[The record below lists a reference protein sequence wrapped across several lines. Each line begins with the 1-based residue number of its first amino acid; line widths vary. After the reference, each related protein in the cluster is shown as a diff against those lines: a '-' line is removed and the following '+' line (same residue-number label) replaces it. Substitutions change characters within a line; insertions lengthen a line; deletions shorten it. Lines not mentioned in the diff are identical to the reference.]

1 MTGYKENQLIHIDPI
16 EAFQDNY
23 IWLIH
28 NDQNSIIVDP
38 GDAGPVI
45 SALERKNLNLVAI
58 LITHHHA
65 DHIGGVMELQEKYPH
80 IKIFAPQKDKY
91 DFVNISLKNGDEINI
106 PELQINYKI
115 IEIPGHTRGHIAY
128 YDKKNLFC
136 GDTLFA
142 CGCGKI
148 FDGTHEQMYNSL
160 KKISALPKDTKIY
173 CAHEYTKKNIT
184 FALSLDSDDTNL
196 KLRKALVSNMKNTIP
211 SSLEEELKTNPF
223 LKCTSLEAFK
233 RLRDLKDQY

>member
-1 MTGYKENQLIHIDPI
+1 MTGYKENQLIHIVPI

-38 GDAGPVI
+38 GDAKPVI
-45 SALERKNLNLVAI
+45 SALDRKKLNLVAI

-65 DHIGGVMELQEKYPH
+65 DHIGGVIALQDKYPH

-91 DFVNISLKNGDEINI
+91 DFVNTSLKDGDEINI

-128 YDKKNLFC
+128 YDMKNLFC

-173 CAHEYTKKNIT
+173 CAHEYTKKNIA
-184 FALSLDSDDTNL
+184 FALSLNPNDEDL
-196 KLRKALVSNMKNTIP
+196 KLRKALISNLKNTIP
-211 SSLEEELKTNPF
+211 SFLEEELKTNPF
-223 LKCTSLEAFK
+223 LKCTSFEAFK

>member
-28 NDQNSIIVDP
+28 NDQNSVIVDP

-65 DHIGGVMELQEKYPH
+65 DHIGGVIALQEKYPH

-184 FALSLDSDDTNL
+184 FALSLDPDDTNL
-196 KLRKALVSNMKNTIP
+196 KLRKALISNIKNTIP

>member
-28 NDQNSIIVDP
+28 NDQNSIIIDP
-38 GDAGPVI
+38 GDAKPVI
-45 SALERKNLNLVAI
+45 SALERKKLNLVAI

-65 DHIGGVMELQEKYPH
+65 DHIGGVIALQEKYPH

-173 CAHEYTKKNIT
+173 CAHEYTKKNIS
-184 FALSLDSDDTNL
+184 FALSLDPDDTNL
-196 KLRKALVSNMKNTIP
+196 KLRKALVSNIKNTIP

>member
-173 CAHEYTKKNIT
+173 CAHEYTKKNIS
-184 FALSLDSDDTNL
+184 FALSLDPDDTNL
-196 KLRKALVSNMKNTIP
+196 KLRKALVFNMKNTIP

>member
-28 NDQNSIIVDP
+28 KDQNSVIVDP

-65 DHIGGVMELQEKYPH
+65 DHIGGVIALQEKYPH

-173 CAHEYTKKNIT
+173 CAHEYTKKNIS
-184 FALSLDSDDTNL
+184 FALSLDPDDTNL
-196 KLRKALVSNMKNTIP
+196 KLRKALISNIKNTIP

>member
-38 GDAGPVI
+38 GDAEPVI
-45 SALERKNLNLVAI
+45 NALERKNLNLVAI
-58 LITHHHA
+58 FITHHHA
-65 DHIGGVMELQEKYPH
+65 DHIGGVMALQEKYPH

-91 DFVNISLKNGDEINI
+91 EFVNISLKNGDEINI
-106 PELQINYKI
+106 PALQINYKI

-184 FALSLDSDDTNL
+184 FALSLDPDDTNL
-196 KLRKALVSNMKNTIP
+196 QLRKALVSNMKNTIP

>member
-65 DHIGGVMELQEKYPH
+65 DHIGGGIALQEKYPH

-173 CAHEYTKKNIT
+173 CAHEYTKKNIS
-184 FALSLDSDDTNL
+184 FALSLDPDDTNL
-196 KLRKALVSNMKNTIP
+196 KLRKALVFNMKNTIP

>member
-1 MTGYKENQLIHIDPI
+1 MTGYKENQLIHIVPI

-38 GDAGPVI
+38 GDAKPVI
-45 SALERKNLNLVAI
+45 SALDRKKLNLVAI

-65 DHIGGVMELQEKYPH
+65 DHIGGVIALQDKYPH

-91 DFVNISLKNGDEINI
+91 DFVNTSLKDGDEINI

-128 YDKKNLFC
+128 YDMKNLFC

-173 CAHEYTKKNIT
+173 CAHEYTKKNIA
-184 FALSLDSDDTNL
+184 FALSLNPNDEDL
-196 KLRKALVSNMKNTIP
+196 KLRKALISSLKNTIP
-211 SSLEEELKTNPF
+211 SFLEEELKTNPF
-223 LKCTSLEAFK
+223 LKCTSFEAFK
-233 RLRDLKDQY
+233 KLRDLKDQY

>member
-38 GDAGPVI
+38 GDAEPVI
-45 SALERKNLNLVAI
+45 NALERKNLNLVAI

-65 DHIGGVMELQEKYPH
+65 DHIGGVMALQEKYPH

-91 DFVNISLKNGDEINI
+91 EFVNISLKNGDEINI

-115 IEIPGHTRGHIAY
+115 IEIPGHTQGHIAY
-128 YDKKNLFC
+128 YDMKNLFC

-184 FALSLDSDDTNL
+184 FALSLDPDDTNL
-196 KLRKALVSNMKNTIP
+196 QLRKALVSNMKNTIP

-233 RLRDLKDQY
+233 SLRDLKDQY

>member
-28 NDQNSIIVDP
+28 NDQNSVIVDP

-65 DHIGGVMELQEKYPH
+65 DHIGGVIALQEKYPH

-173 CAHEYTKKNIT
+173 CAHEYTKKNIS
-184 FALSLDSDDTNL
+184 FALSLDPDDTNL
-196 KLRKALVSNMKNTIP
+196 KLRKALVSNIKNTIP

>member
-38 GDAGPVI
+38 GDAEPVI
-45 SALERKNLNLVAI
+45 NALERKNLNLVAI

-65 DHIGGVMELQEKYPH
+65 DHIGGVMALQEKYPH

-91 DFVNISLKNGDEINI
+91 EFVNISLKNGDEINI

-184 FALSLDSDDTNL
+184 FALSLDPDDTNL
-196 KLRKALVSNMKNTIP
+196 KLRKESLSNVTNTIP

-233 RLRDLKDQY
+233 SLRDLKDQY

>member
-28 NDQNSIIVDP
+28 NDQNSVIFDP
-38 GDAGPVI
+38 VDAGPVI

-65 DHIGGVMELQEKYPH
+65 DHIGGVIALQEKYPH

-173 CAHEYTKKNIT
+173 CAHEYTKKNIS
-184 FALSLDSDDTNL
+184 FALSLDPDDTNL
-196 KLRKALVSNMKNTIP
+196 KLRKALVSNIKNTIP